1 MPQPKLGSHANRR
14 RARYSCDTPAA
25 DTYHCHQRSSNQQP
39 QRPPP
44 TGKPKTKPTMGK
56 YTASDGKEFDTK
68 REWRKYEMLLMY
80 TFKEKTDHTFP
91 MKKPGD
97 VNGQQFDMMN
107 LTKCEA
113 VVADSTDMVQIDEC
127 VDCKVF
133 LGASGES
140 VFIRDCKGCTF
151 YVACKQLRLRDCH
164 DCKFSLYS
172 QTEPVIET
180 SDGIV
185 FTPFAG
191 GFDGQE
197 NCMRSVNLDP
207 KINFWWGIF
216 DFNDEA
222 KTGKNFKVVNKPM
235 EPWWPLGESVQ
246 VCEQTAPNSA
256 TLPSTLTDDG
266 GGHGGPSQMNSFK
279 IGTSAE
285 DAQNKVDSQAPPPP
299 PDLELIPD
307 EVQKPA
313 ADWTAFRVGVRYD
326 PPLLA
331 LEWKGDGKTLR
342 KDSPFPEV
350 TELAAL
356 VAEVADDEC
365 AAAVLDHMVKT
376 HGAQW
381 LDFEKFFSKK
391 QVLRL
396 VDMVLQGGPDSVE
409 M

>member
-1 MPQPKLGSHANRR
+1 MLMCVARR
-14 RARYSCDTPAA
+14 RLRVRNTHVRDLFLFI
-25 DTYHCHQRSSNQQP
+25 QRFE
-39 QRPPP
+39 QRV
-44 TGKPKTKPTMGK
+44 
-56 YTASDGKEFDTK
+56 A
-68 REWRKYEMLLMY
+68 L
-80 TFKEKTDHTFP
+80 DH
-91 MKKPGD
+91 
-97 VNGQQFDMMN
+97 
-107 LTKCEA
+107 A
-113 VVADSTDMVQIDEC
+113 VVGHAAQ
-127 VDCKVF
+127 
-133 LGASGES
+133 
-140 VFIRDCKGCTF
+140 
-151 YVACKQLRLRDCH
+151 
-164 DCKFSLYS
+164 
-172 QTEPVIET
+172 
-180 SDGIV
+180 
-185 FTPFAG
+185 
-191 GFDGQE
+191 
-197 NCMRSVNLDP
+197 NL
-207 KINFWWGIF
+207 
-216 DFNDEA
+216 
-222 KTGKNFKVVNKPM
+222 VVG
-235 EPWWPLGESVQ
+235 LGEATQ

-266 GGHGGPSQMNSFK
+266 GGHGGPTQGMNSFK

-342 KDSPFPEV
+342 KDIPFPEV
-350 TELAAL
+350 TELASL

-376 HGAQW
+376 HGQQW

>member
-1 MPQPKLGSHANRR
+1 
-14 RARYSCDTPAA
+14 
-25 DTYHCHQRSSNQQP
+25 
-39 QRPPP
+39 
-44 TGKPKTKPTMGK
+44 
-56 YTASDGKEFDTK
+56 
-68 REWRKYEMLLMY
+68 
-80 TFKEKTDHTFP
+80 
-91 MKKPGD
+91 
-97 VNGQQFDMMN
+97 
-107 LTKCEA
+107 
-113 VVADSTDMVQIDEC
+113 
-127 VDCKVF
+127 
-133 LGASGES
+133 
-140 VFIRDCKGCTF
+140 
-151 YVACKQLRLRDCH
+151 
-164 DCKFSLYS
+164 
-172 QTEPVIET
+172 
-180 SDGIV
+180 
-185 FTPFAG
+185 
-191 GFDGQE
+191 
-197 NCMRSVNLDP
+197 MRSVNLDP

-235 EPWWPLGESVQ
+235 EPWWPLGEATQ

-266 GGHGGPSQMNSFK
+266 GGHGGPTQGMNSFK

-342 KDSPFPEV
+342 KDIPFPEV

-376 HGAQW
+376 HGQQW

>member
-1 MPQPKLGSHANRR
+1 
-14 RARYSCDTPAA
+14 
-25 DTYHCHQRSSNQQP
+25 
-39 QRPPP
+39 
-44 TGKPKTKPTMGK
+44 MGK

-91 MKKPGD
+91 VKKPGD

-107 LTKCEA
+107 LNKCEA
-113 VVADSTDMVQIDEC
+113 VVADATDMVQIDEC

-191 GFDGQE
+191 GFEGQE
-197 NCMRSVNLDP
+197 ACMRSVNLDP

-235 EPWWPLGESVQ
+235 EPWWPLGEAAQ

-266 GGHGGPSQMNSFK
+266 GGHGGPTQGMNSFK

-342 KDSPFPEV
+342 KDIPFPEV

-376 HGAQW
+376 HGQQW

>member
-1 MPQPKLGSHANRR
+1 
-14 RARYSCDTPAA
+14 
-25 DTYHCHQRSSNQQP
+25 
-39 QRPPP
+39 
-44 TGKPKTKPTMGK
+44 MG
-56 YTASDGKEFDTK
+56 
-68 REWRKYEMLLMY
+68 
-80 TFKEKTDHTFP
+80 EKTGETLP

-127 VDCKVF
+127 IDCKVF

-180 SDGIV
+180 SDGIT

-191 GFDGQE
+191 GFEGQE
-197 NCMRSVNLDP
+197 QCMRSVNLDP
-207 KINFWWGIF
+207 SINFWWGIF

-222 KTGKNFKVVNKPM
+222 KTGKNFKVINKPM

-266 GGHGGPSQMNSFK
+266 GHGPTQGMNSFK

-313 ADWTAFRVGVRYD
+313 EDWTAFRVGVRYD

-331 LEWKGDGKTLR
+331 L
-342 KDSPFPEV
+342 
-350 TELAAL
+350 

-365 AAAVLDHMVKT
+365 TAAVLDHMVTT

-396 VDMVLQGGPDSVE
+396 VDMVLQGGPDLWRCRILGV
-409 M
+409 

>member
-1 MPQPKLGSHANRR
+1 
-14 RARYSCDTPAA
+14 
-25 DTYHCHQRSSNQQP
+25 
-39 QRPPP
+39 
-44 TGKPKTKPTMGK
+44 MGK
-56 YTASDGKEFDTK
+56 YTASDGKEFETK

-80 TFKEKTDHTFP
+80 TFKEKTGETLP
-91 MKKPGD
+91 VKKPGD

-127 VDCKVF
+127 IDCKVF

-180 SDGIV
+180 SDGIT

-191 GFDGQE
+191 GFEGQE
-197 NCMRSVNLDP
+197 ACMRSVNLDP

-222 KTGKNFKVVNKPM
+222 KTGKNFKVINKPM
-235 EPWWPLGESVQ
+235 EPWWPLGEASQ
-246 VCEQTAPNSA
+246 ICEQTAPNSA

-266 GGHGGPSQMNSFK
+266 GGHGGPTTGGMNSFK

-307 EVQKPA
+307 EVSKPA

-331 LEWKGDGKTLR
+331 LEWKGDEKTLR
-342 KDSPFPEV
+342 KDIPFPEV